1 MKKIYL
7 SLCISMLAFA
17 GCSPRINQENL
28 MKNRSDFN
36 SVVVR
41 SWDEQMLL
49 NLVRMRY
56 RDNPM
61 FLEVGNVIST
71 QSSKTS
77 GGINTSV
84 DFNGDGGA
92 GIGVNGERS
101 ITPTITYVPLQGE
114 EFAKRLLTP
123 VTPSTIFLLSQSGW
137 SLERLM
143 LCCVQQA
150 NGVKNAVTASGPTPE
165 FAPNY
170 ETFQKLIDAIRI
182 LQKDRLLQIEMEKDG
197 QSFMLYITRSGDAK
211 SDSAAGV
218 FKDLL
223 GLDKS
228 KDIFKVTAKRI
239 ASGTDEIALTGR
251 SLLSVMFFLSQSVEV
266 SKQHKEQGKVTVTK
280 YEDGRDFDWNMML
293 GRVMRIQTSEKEPEE
308 SSVKVR
314 YRDAWFFI
322 ADNDLT
328 SKTTFNLLTF
338 LFNLQAAN
346 KSDGNTVLTYP
357 IR

>member
-1 MKKIYL
+1 MKNTFL
-7 SLCISMLAFA
+7 LLCISMLALA

-36 SVVVR
+36 SVVIR

-61 FLEVGNVIST
+61 FLEIGNVIST
-71 QSSKTS
+71 QSSKTA
-77 GGINTSV
+77 GGINTSM
-84 DFNGDGGA
+84 DFNGNGGA
-92 GIGVNGERS
+92 GIGLNGERS

-150 NGVKNAVTASGPTPE
+150 NSVKNAVTASGPTPE
-165 FAPNY
+165 IAPSY
-170 ETFQKLIDAIRI
+170 EPFQKLVDALKI
-182 LQKDRLLQIEMEKDG
+182 LHKDRLLQIEMEKDG
-197 QSFMLYITRSGDAK
+197 QSFMLYMIHSGDTK
-211 SDSAAGV
+211 SDSAIGIL
-218 FKDLL
+218 KEQL

-228 KDIFKVTAKRI
+228 KDVFKVTAKRI
-239 ASGTDEIALTGR
+239 ASGNDEIALTGR
-251 SLLSVMFFLSQSVEV
+251 SLLSVMFYLSQSVEV
-266 SKQHKEQGKVTVTK
+266 PKQHQEQGKVTVTK
-280 YEDGRDFDWNMML
+280 YEDGRTFDWNLML
-293 GRVMRIQTSEKEPEE
+293 GRVMRIQTAEKEPEDA
-308 SSVKVR
+308 SVKVR

-328 SKTTFNLLTF
+328 SKTTFNLLSF

-346 KSDGNTVLTYP
+346 RNGMDPVLTYP
-357 IR
+357 VR

>member
-1 MKKIYL
+1 MTKIFFA
-7 SLCISMLAFA
+7 LCISMLAFA

-61 FLEVGNVIST
+61 FLEVGNVISS

-84 DFNGDGGA
+84 DFSGDGLA
-92 GIGVNGERS
+92 GIGVNSERS
-101 ITPTITYVPLQGE
+101 ITPTVTYVPLQGE

-150 NGVKNAVTASGPTPE
+150 NGVKNAVNASGPTPD
-165 FAPNY
+165 FAPIY
-170 ETFQKLIDAIRI
+170 ESFQKLSEALRI
-182 LQKDRLLQIEMEKDG
+182 LQNERLLQIEMEKDG
-197 QSFMLYITRSGDAK
+197 QSFLLYMTRSGDAK
-211 SDSAAGV
+211 SDSAISV
-218 FKDLL
+218 LKDLL
-223 GLDKS
+223 GLDKT
-228 KDIFKVTAKRI
+228 KDVFKVTAKRI
-239 ASGTDEIALTGR
+239 ASTNDEIALTGR
-251 SLLSVMFFLSQSVEV
+251 SLLSVMFYLSQSVEV
-266 SKQHKEQGKVTVTK
+266 PKQHQEQGKVTVTK
-280 YEDGRDFDWNMML
+280 YEDGRVFDWNMML
-293 GRVMRIQTSEKEPEE
+293 GRVMRIQTSDKEPEDAA
-308 SSVKVR
+308 VKVH